1 MSFRPGPSL
10 LLGALG
16 LVLGV
21 LSFLGGWFLMLS
33 GTVGSTFG
41 APTGAVVIIL
51 GSLMFAVGLASLVVG
66 YGLWRMRT
74 RGWSGAFVVF
84 GASIFVDLASVVLT
98 SVSLL
103 DVVFSVAVA
112 MVAMWFLMQP
122 AARSAYGR

>member
-1 MSFRPGPSL
+1 
-10 LLGALG
+10 
-16 LVLGV
+16 
-21 LSFLGGWFLMLS
+21 
-33 GTVGSTFG
+33 
-41 APTGAVVIIL
+41 
-51 GSLMFAVGLASLVVG
+51 VVG

-74 RGWSGAFVVF
+74 WGWSGAFVVF

-122 AARSAYGR
+122 AARSAYGH